1 VVGREDVEGKREK
14 HQLLNRN
21 SERIPRSLLQ
31 GSSIFRNPLWRLEA
45 LSTNCSYF
53 EPFGLRT
60 VRVFVMVLFVFWW
73 LIPATSFCGQK
84 GRVRHLYSI
93 TGSERTGHLGLLGGV
108 FFDENKDRLYVADAS
123 GNRILAFDS
132 DFKFLSEFDGGG
144 RLNSPT
150 SLVRDSLG
158 RFFVAQPTAGQVLL
172 VDIAQK
178 RIEPL
183 DFSGVPQGNAVHP
196 GNMAMDSQ
204 DRLYLVDKANQ
215 RILVFGP
222 ALEFQR
228 QIVVSGGRG
237 LNDVVVDAGGR
248 LYALN
253 RLDGSVHVFDGK
265 GELLLKFGKRG
276 SAQGQFRFPVSLAED
291 GKGRIFV
298 VDQHKSNISVF
309 SKDGK
314 FLYDFSQLGWREG
327 RLHYPSQIA
336 VNNAGRIFVVD
347 RQNARVSVFEPR

>member
-1 VVGREDVEGKREK
+1 MPVLGPCRFSWAKASIAVAILV
-14 HQLLNRN
+14 
-21 SERIPRSLLQ
+21 SL
-31 GSSIFRNPLWRLEA
+31 
-45 LSTNCSYF
+45 
-53 EPFGLRT
+53 
-60 VRVFVMVLFVFWW
+60 VLV
-73 LIPATSFCGQK
+73 PAGGFCGQK
-84 GRVRHLYSI
+84 PRVKHLYSI
-93 TGSERTGHLGLLGGV
+93 TGGEQTGHVGLLGGV
-108 FFDENKDRLYVADAS
+108 FFDEDKDRLYVSDVS

-132 DFKFLSEFDGGG
+132 DFKFLSEFNGGG
-144 RLNSPT
+144 RLELPT
-150 SLVRDSLG
+150 GLVRDSQG
-158 RFFVAQPTAGQVLL
+158 RFFVAQPTTGQVLL
-172 VDIAQK
+172 IDMVQK

-183 DFSGVPQGNAVHP
+183 DFSAVPQGNAIHP

-222 ALEFQR
+222 TLEFQR
-228 QIVVSGGRG
+228 QIVVSGSRG
-237 LNDVVVDAGGR
+237 LNDVDVDAGGR
-248 LYALN
+248 VYALN

-265 GELLLKFGKRG
+265 GKLLLKFGKRG
-276 SAQGQFRFPVSLAED
+276 SERGQFRFPVSVAED

-327 RLHYPSQIA
+327 RLHHPSQIA

-347 RQNARVSVFEPR
+347 RQNARVSVFE